1 MRFFKQFQAHRGVLI
16 MVHAR
21 GQTFPV
27 TEEVEQAARPGE
39 EFHVLGIIER
49 QTLLKMLAQ
58 RIGFVPGPA
67 GQAALPRDKAG
78 WESLSEA
85 LEQRP
90 LKADP
95 STDQAAILG
104 CAGAERMQM
113 C

>member
-1 MRFFKQFQAHRGVLI
+1 MERAH
-16 MVHAR
+16 

-27 TEEVEQAARPGE
+27 TEEVEQAARAGE

-58 RIGFVPGPA
+58 RIGLVPSPA
-67 GQAALPRDKAG
+67 GQAALPFDKAG

-104 CAGAERMQM
+104 CAVQRA

>member
-1 MRFFKQFQAHRGVLI
+1 MDCAH
-16 MVHAR
+16 

-27 TEEVEQAARPGE
+27 TEEVEQAARAGE

-58 RIGFVPGPA
+58 RIGLVPGPA

-104 CAGAERMQM
+104 CAEQRACRLDQQGSVLVW
-113 C
+113 